1 MDLVCP
7 GGTRVQQSIQGGL
20 ATTDPTAEFFHEL
33 DNRGHEPLLE
43 KATGIVRFDLIDGK
57 RTERW
62 LVTLDK
68 GDVSVAR
75 KSADADCVVRAQR
88 TLFDAMATG
97 EVNGMA
103 AYLRGELTLEGD
115 PELLVLIQRVLPGPT
130 TRRARRLIAGRGR
143 DRR

>member
-1 MDLVCP
+1 M
-7 GGTRVQQSIQGGL
+7 
-20 ATTDPTAEFFHEL
+20 
-33 DNRGHEPLLE
+33 LE

-88 TLFDAMATG
+88 TLFDAMARG
-97 EVNGMA
+97 EVNAMA
-103 AYLRGELTLEGD
+103 AYLRGELMLEGD